1 MKFTWFKIH
10 KILPS
15 IAKLNSDKTSLESP
29 GKKNERGTKNQVKFP
44 IELKVIIRG
53 DTRLMN
59 SAIRVGQWW
68 SRRLVFLIKM
78 KLYEQSTVFS
88 SIYFQS
94 SRVVYIFSFIPCP
107 SSQLV
112 MKWCLPTVLFCGMFA
127 FSLILRAL
135 ALGGGQG
142 AISFPE
148 LAFKCFPF
156 PLVCGIISRVID
168 RVMFLRDAFFSTQ
181 TGATYEIAVS
191 ALKEFQDVKR
201 SWVGFSGAGR
211 RHSGSPW
218 ENRTKE
224 FQQTFRC
231 PQVSPP
237 HPPVSAALRKQLAGL
252 MASSLCLEPKDP
264 RVTGAQSVDSTY
276 LY

>member
-1 MKFTWFKIH
+1 
-10 KILPS
+10 
-15 IAKLNSDKTSLESP
+15 
-29 GKKNERGTKNQVKFP
+29 
-44 IELKVIIRG
+44 
-53 DTRLMN
+53 
-59 SAIRVGQWW
+59 
-68 SRRLVFLIKM
+68 
-78 KLYEQSTVFS
+78 
-88 SIYFQS
+88 
-94 SRVVYIFSFIPCP
+94 
-107 SSQLV
+107 

-201 SWVGFSGAGR
+201 S
-211 RHSGSPW
+211 
-218 ENRTKE
+218 
-224 FQQTFRC
+224 
-231 PQVSPP
+231 
-237 HPPVSAALRKQLAGL
+237 
-252 MASSLCLEPKDP
+252 
-264 RVTGAQSVDSTY
+264 
-276 LY
+276 